1 MACVGHVQTMTYL
14 VLTFGLVLFNHLWER
29 NVTLVVFVVFRW
41 PFLKR
46 ELTVHPLVRLLE
58 AVKLGEGRDAW

>member
-1 MACVGHVQTMTYL
+1 MTYL
-14 VLTFGLVLFNHLWER
+14 VFTFGLVFLNHLRER

-58 AVKLGEGRDAW
+58 AIKLREGRDAW

>member
-1 MACVGHVQTMTYL
+1 MGHVQIMTYL
-14 VLTFGLVLFNHLWER
+14 VLTFGLVLLNHLWER

-46 ELTVHPLVRLLE
+46 ELTVHPLVRFLE
-58 AVKLGEGRDAW
+58 AVKLREWRDAW